1 MAVVV
6 RERIEL
12 VILRE
17 YDKQENLMRKTI
29 YPVFVLILLAFVF
42 VGCKSEIGETRT
54 VSLVSI
60 NAGGAL
66 EIDGIS
72 SRDTLELTDFSL
84 NDGIYL
90 EVVNP
95 SRTLVSR
102 GDGDSEYLYKMQ
114 SGSFIPV
121 PDSTGTSVFSASNLG
136 IDKKAN
142 VIVHKMPT
150 LDNDF
155 IISSTED
162 AYVGKRGLVE
172 EYYYVDLNDPRW
184 SDLDRSEIVVSL
196 DREGG
201 GAFQV
206 IQHGIISR
214 SNNGVLDFS
223 DPSIDGFGVY
233 VYSVFDGLSQTE
245 YCKVQIKNPLHPDSS
260 PVTLVDSIPV
270 LLVDKQE
277 HGEYKLE
284 IAFSGDDAQAV
295 SKEVMNLG
303 FFDTSHTDG
312 SIMPKCVI
320 KELDYDNCKMILHLG
335 SVEEPFVLTL
345 GMRSALSGFSG
356 ASATIRLLKDEPGI
370 VFHDISNLEDPIIV
384 QSSSNGC
391 AIWAFKSEIEQEIEI
406 VSLLGDHNYTFCTF
420 SAGVFNQT
428 PLPPDKSRPRPN
440 GQFLIT
446 AGGVGY
452 ISVFAEGLS
461 EGTILAMIK
470 RASQQFVPRPLDCDA
485 IQWDPDSLDYVCVSD
500 DCPACSVTGQ
510 KRHYSL
516 DTMLL
521 NAPAIFDGCYVT
533 EESFDGFGRIC
544 FQNGNSINLI
554 DLGFALDH
562 SNLGRMGASS
572 FGVYGW
578 NLSDTSKTVEI
589 ILKYFSASEKKIV
602 CDIVLGDSVR
612 YNDVVMSVEHN
623 HVWKFSDEYAVCESC
638 GESRSCIS
646 LTVGP
651 GGPYKIKTNGTV
663 IVIVSGDNHETVID
677 GYLETPKLDK
687 TVMAYLFA
695 SNPEYRIKECETEN
709 NVYSITLEKIQ
720 TQ

>member
-1 MAVVV
+1 
-6 RERIEL
+6 
-12 VILRE
+12 
-17 YDKQENLMRKTI
+17 MRKTI

-391 AIWAFKSEIEQEIEI
+391 AIWVFKSEIEQEIEI
-406 VSLLGDHNYTFCTF
+406 PLFLQKPTQTSFLCSILHLVCSYKVHFRVICVIIQAEERTMGQAIFSVRMDETLKKQFDSLCQEFGMNASTAINIFARAVVRERRIPF
-420 SAGVFNQT
+420 EISS
-428 PLPPDKSRPRPN
+428 PDPE
-440 GQFLIT
+440 IT
-446 AGGVGY
+446 REGAMN
-452 ISVFAEGLS
+452 ALLRLREQAKNNGLS
-461 EGTILAMIK
+461 DM
-470 RASQQFVPRPLDCDA
+470 
-485 IQWDPDSLDYVCVSD
+485 SLDD
-500 DCPACSVTGQ
+500 I
-510 KRHYSL
+510 
-516 DTMLL
+516 
-521 NAPAIFDGCYVT
+521 N
-533 EESFDGFGRIC
+533 EEIKAAR
-544 FQNGNSINLI
+544 
-554 DLGFALDH
+554 AE
-562 SNLGRMGASS
+562 R
-572 FGVYGW
+572 
-578 NLSDTSKTVEI
+578 
-589 ILKYFSASEKKIV
+589 KK
-602 CDIVLGDSVR
+602 
-612 YNDVVMSVEHN
+612 
-623 HVWKFSDEYAVCESC
+623 
-638 GESRSCIS
+638 
-646 LTVGP
+646 
-651 GGPYKIKTNGTV
+651 
-663 IVIVSGDNHETVID
+663 
-677 GYLETPKLDK
+677 
-687 TVMAYLFA
+687 
-695 SNPEYRIKECETEN
+695 
-709 NVYSITLEKIQ
+709 
-720 TQ
+720 